1 MVPRPNRRIED
12 METLSRGEL
21 KTLTEALDLLRNQM
35 RQDVADG
42 WADQV
47 EYRDLVQLQNKLV
60 DHLATLPY

>member
-1 MVPRPNRRIED
+1 MED
-12 METLSRGEL
+12 MENLSRAEL

-42 WADQV
+42 WTDQV

-60 DHLATLPY
+60 DHLADLPY

>member
-1 MVPRPNRRIED
+1 